1 MNPEIILWIFIF
13 LIIFEFLVSFV
24 LEYLNTTKWWEI
36 PEKLKNIYDETE
48 YKKSMEY
55 EKEKHRFWL
64 IKSVFSTILILVF
77 LSFWIFWKIY
87 DFVFSQTWS
96 EFFANLL
103 FVWILFLGQVLLNIP
118 FSYYWNFVI
127 EEKFWFNK
135 MTKKIFFLDILKSVL
150 LGLVI
155 WWLLFSALLWVYSF
169 FPNNFWLYAW
179 IIIVLFMIFSIM
191 FYQSLISPLFNK
203 QTPLQ
208 EWELRDKIEKFAKK
222 EWFKLDN
229 IFVIDWSK
237 RSTKANAYFSGF
249 WPKKRIVLFD
259 TLINDLTTDEL
270 VAVLAHEIGH
280 YQEKHILKMLFI
292 SIVQT
297 WIILFILWIVLN
309 HLEFWIALW
318 SQTSSLALWII
329 AFSIVFSPLSMV
341 FEIFWNI
348 LSRKHEYEADKYSWV
363 RLNPENLK
371 DALIKLS
378 KNSLT
383 NLAPHPAYEF
393 FYYSH
398 PTILKRIEALEKIK
412 VWQN

>member
-135 MTKKIFFLDILKSVL
+135 MTKKIFFLDILKLFLIL
-150 LGLVI
+150 LNI
-155 WWLLFSALLWVYSF
+155 KMFS
-169 FPNNFWLYAW
+169 
-179 IIIVLFMIFSIM
+179 SI
-191 FYQSLISPLFNK
+191 
-203 QTPLQ
+203 
-208 EWELRDKIEKFAKK
+208 
-222 EWFKLDN
+222 
-229 IFVIDWSK
+229 
-237 RSTKANAYFSGF
+237 
-249 WPKKRIVLFD
+249 
-259 TLINDLTTDEL
+259 LTQ
-270 VAVLAHEIGH
+270 
-280 YQEKHILKMLFI
+280 YP
-292 SIVQT
+292 
-297 WIILFILWIVLN
+297 
-309 HLEFWIALW
+309 
-318 SQTSSLALWII
+318 II
-329 AFSIVFSPLSMV
+329 A
-341 FEIFWNI
+341 
-348 LSRKHEYEADKYSWV
+348 KQKQ
-363 RLNPENLK
+363 
-371 DALIKLS
+371 
-378 KNSLT
+378 
-383 NLAPHPAYEF
+383 F
-393 FYYSH
+393 FRN
-398 PTILKRIEALEKIK
+398 TLFT
-412 VWQN
+412 

>member
-135 MTKKIFFLDILKSVL
+135 MIKKIFFLDILKSVL

-208 EWELRDKIEKFAKK
+208 EWELRDKIEEFAKK
-222 EWFKLDN
+222 EWFKLDD

-280 YQEKHILKMLFI
+280 YQEKHIFKMLFI
-292 SIVQT
+292 SVVQT
-297 WIILFILWIVLN
+297 WIILFILWMVLN

-318 SQTSSLALWII
+318 SQTSSFALWII
-329 AFSIVFSPLSMV
+329 AFSIVFSPLSM
-341 FEIFWNI
+341 IF
-348 LSRKHEYEADKYSWV
+348 
-363 RLNPENLK
+363 
-371 DALIKLS
+371 
-378 KNSLT
+378 
-383 NLAPHPAYEF
+383 
-393 FYYSH
+393 
-398 PTILKRIEALEKIK
+398 
-412 VWQN
+412 

>member
-208 EWELRDKIEKFAKK
+208 EWELRDKIEEFAKK

-259 TLINDLTTDEL
+259 TLINL
-270 VAVLAHEIGH
+270 
-280 YQEKHILKMLFI
+280 
-292 SIVQT
+292 
-297 WIILFILWIVLN
+297 
-309 HLEFWIALW
+309 
-318 SQTSSLALWII
+318 
-329 AFSIVFSPLSMV
+329 
-341 FEIFWNI
+341 
-348 LSRKHEYEADKYSWV
+348 
-363 RLNPENLK
+363 
-371 DALIKLS
+371 
-378 KNSLT
+378 
-383 NLAPHPAYEF
+383 
-393 FYYSH
+393 
-398 PTILKRIEALEKIK
+398 
-412 VWQN
+412 